1 MSQASGP
8 DASGRQTTAQR
19 LASEIREVEA
29 AIALVRSGAATTVS
43 LAGLRFAEP
52 VVRELAAEAERDGIA
67 LEPVYWPEDSGC
79 DVTVRRLDVDA

>member
-1 MSQASGP
+1 MPQSNGP
-8 DASGRQTTAQR
+8 EVPGEGTTAHR
-19 LASEIREVEA
+19 LASELREVEA

-52 VVRELAAEAERDGIA
+52 VLRELAAQAERDGIA
-67 LEPVYWPEDSGC
+67 LVPIYWPEDAGC

>member
-1 MSQASGP
+1 MSQANGP
-8 DASGRQTTAQR
+8 DASERQTTAQR
-19 LASEIREVEA
+19 LASEIREVQA

-67 LEPVYWPEDSGC
+67 LVPIYWPEDAGC

>member
-79 DVTVRRLDVDA
+79 DVTVRRLDVA